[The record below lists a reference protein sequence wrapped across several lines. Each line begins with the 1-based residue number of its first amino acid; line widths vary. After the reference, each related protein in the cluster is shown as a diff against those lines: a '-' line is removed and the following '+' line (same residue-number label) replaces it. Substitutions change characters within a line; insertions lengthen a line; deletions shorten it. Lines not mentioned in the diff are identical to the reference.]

1 MKAPAD
7 VVVRPLISEK
17 SYASMGAGK
26 YVFRVRLDANKTE
39 IKRAIQGHFRVD
51 VLTVNTQRV
60 RGKERRRGRFHGFTS
75 DWKKAT
81 ITLKPGQKIENL
93 FEGV

>member
-1 MKAPAD
+1 MKAPAE
-7 VVVRPLISEK
+7 VVMRPLISEK

-26 YVFRVRLDANKTE
+26 YVFRVRVSANKTE
-39 IKRAIQGHFRVD
+39 IKRAIQSHFKVD
-51 VLTVNTQRV
+51 VVSVNTQRV
-60 RGKERRRGRFHGFTS
+60 QGKERRRGRFRGFTS

-81 ITLKPGQKIENL
+81 ITLKSGQKIENL

>member
-1 MKAPAD
+1 MKAPSD
-7 VVVRPLISEK
+7 VVLRPLISEK
-17 SYASMGAGK
+17 SYVSMGAGK
-26 YVFRVRLDANKTE
+26 YVFRVRVNANKTD
-39 IKRAIQGHFRVD
+39 IKRSIQGHFKVD
-51 VLTVNTQRV
+51 VLAVNTQRV
-60 RGKERRRGRFHGFTS
+60 RGKERRRGRFHGYTS